1 MTDIP
6 GAFRTVAVRRVGGF
20 DDQMQVKED
29 TDLIWRL
36 QQHGYLSIRRKDGE
50 VSQIKGRKT
59 FTIAAHLERSFAWG
73 YWYHMLYS
81 VHPRKV
87 GIGGWPVKLLA
98 GVVLIIFSSFSTVA
112 YLALVPLITSTV
124 LLRFIRV
131 RTRVKLCLLSTEGLS
146 NKILAFS
153 LSIILIFLEALSF
166 DLGKVLAIG
175 DRLLGIRRKNLR

>member
-6 GAFRTVAVRRVGGF
+6 GAFRTIAIRRAGGF
-20 DDQMQVKED
+20 NEQMQVKED

-36 QQHGYLSIRRKDGE
+36 QQEGYISVRRKDGE

-59 FTIAAHLERSFAWG
+59 FTLTAHLGRSFAWG

-81 VHPRKV
+81 AHPRKV

-98 GVVLIIFSSFSTVA
+98 GVSLMILSFFFTGV
-112 YLALVPLITSTV
+112 YLVLVPLTTSVV

-131 RTRVKLCLLSTEGLS
+131 RTRVRLCFRSTGG
-146 NKILAFS
+146 S
-153 LSIILIFLEALSF
+153 LE
-166 DLGKVLAIG
+166 
-175 DRLLGIRRKNLR
+175 